1 MSLFPI
7 KQGLFAYDVVDH
19 YAILGCPVDATP
31 QEIRKSYLKIAF
43 QLHPDTSKA
52 TNDEER
58 RLAAKLFS
66 KFVNPAYEVLT
77 RENDRKEHLLVL
89 QQTVSNVS
97 AVGTPTFSNDGSQ
110 QLQGAK
116 QNLELVYRKVVTPLS
131 KGLYED
137 FKTVFP
143 KIAQLSEYNL
153 IFLMVKG
160 ELSSARQVYQKTVP
174 PQESVPAMAQGRSGR
189 DPLRGMPQPQ
199 GATPQKNPTVPPA
212 ENISPLE
219 KSLRRAQE
227 NYDRHQYDKAIS
239 ELKSALKTDPK
250 NAQAHC
256 LLGMAYLK
264 NNMLTMAKVHI
275 GSAVKLAPSDP
286 NVMAAKKE
294 LAKQTSSFGS
304 QGEKGSKSSQGGF
317 LGGLFGGKKK

>member
-1 MSLFPI
+1 MSSFPI
-7 KQGLFAYDVVDH
+7 KQGLFNYDVVDH
-19 YAILGCPVDATP
+19 HAILGCPLDATP
-31 QEIRKSYLKIAF
+31 EEIRKSYLKIAF

-52 TNDEER
+52 TNEEEQA
-58 RLAAKLFS
+58 LAAKLFS
-66 KFVNPAYEVLT
+66 KFVNPAYEVLS
-77 RENDRKEHLLVL
+77 RENDRKEHLLII
-89 QQTVSNVS
+89 QQTVSNLASIGQPSFSS
-97 AVGTPTFSNDGSQ
+97 AESQ

-137 FKTVFP
+137 FKTVFR
-143 KIAQLSEYNL
+143 KIAQVSEYNL

-160 ELSSARQVYQKTVP
+160 ENASARPVFQTSASSKETVP
-174 PQESVPAMAQGRSGR
+174 PVVSGRS
-189 DPLRGMPQPQ
+189 PQ
-199 GATPQKNPTVPPA
+199 GPTPTPPINNPPA
-212 ENISPLE
+212 EELSPFE

-227 NYDRHQYDKAIS
+227 NFDRRQYEKAIA

-264 NNMLTMAKVHI
+264 NNMMTMAKVHI
-275 GSAVKLAPSDP
+275 GSAVKLDP
-286 NVMAAKKE
+286 NDPKVMAAKKE
-294 LAKQTSSFGS
+294 LAKHTSSGSS
-304 QGEKGSKSSQGGF
+304 QGGAKSSQGGF

>member
-7 KQGLFAYDVVDH
+7 QQGLFSYDVVDH
-19 YAILGCPVDATP
+19 HAILGCPLDATP

-52 TNDEER
+52 ANDEER
-58 RLAAKLFS
+58 VLAAKLFS

-77 RENDRKEHLLVL
+77 RENDRKEHLLIL
-89 QQTVSNVS
+89 QQTASNLAS
-97 AVGTPTFSNDGSQ
+97 LGTLTFSQAESQ

-116 QNLELVYRKVVTPLS
+116 QNLELVYRKVINPLS
-131 KGLYED
+131 KDLYGD

-160 ELSSARQVYQKTVP
+160 ENTSKRAVYQKTIP
-174 PQESVPAMAQGRSGR
+174 PTETVSSMDQGQS
-189 DPLRGMPQPQ
+189 PQQRPTP
-199 GATPQKNPTVPPA
+199 TPQKNSTVPPVDTA
-212 ENISPLE
+212 SPFE

-227 NYDRHQYDKAIS
+227 NFDRHQYDKAIS
-239 ELKSALKTDPK
+239 ELKSALKTNPK
-250 NAQAHC
+250 DAQAHC
-256 LLGMAYLK
+256 LLGMSYLK
-264 NNMLTMAKVHI
+264 NNMMTMAKVHI
-275 GSAVKLAPSDP
+275 GSAVKLAPGDP
-286 NVMAAKKE
+286 KVMAAKKE
-294 LAKQTSSFGS
+294 LAKHTSSGSS
-304 QGEKGSKSSQGGF
+304 QGGSKSSQGGF

>member
-7 KQGLFAYDVVDH
+7 KQGLFSYDVVDH
-19 YAILGCPVDATP
+19 HAILGCPLDATP
-31 QEIRKSYLKIAF
+31 QEIRKSYLNIAF

-52 TNDEER
+52 SNDEER
-58 RLAAKLFS
+58 ALAAKLFS

-77 RENDRKEHLLVL
+77 RDNDRKEHLLVL
-89 QQTVSNVS
+89 QQTVSNL
-97 AVGTPTFSNDGSQ
+97 AGIGEPTFSSGESQ
-110 QLQGAK
+110 QLRGAK
-116 QNLELVYRKVVTPLS
+116 QNLELVYRKVVTPLG
-131 KGLYED
+131 KGLYGD

-160 ELSSARQVYQKTVP
+160 EIGSSPPVYQKSVSPKETLTPVALERSPQAQNIGSAPNATASP
-174 PQESVPAMAQGRSGR
+174 PEA
-189 DPLRGMPQPQ
+189 
-199 GATPQKNPTVPPA
+199 
-212 ENISPLE
+212 ISPFE

-227 NYDRHQYDKAIS
+227 NFDRRQYDKAIA

-264 NNMLTMAKVHI
+264 NNMMTMAKVHI
-275 GSAVKLAPSDP
+275 GSAVKLAPDDP
-286 NVMAAKKE
+286 KVMAAKKE
-294 LAKQTSSFGS
+294 LAKHTSVGGS
-304 QGEKGSKSSQGGF
+304 QGGAKSSQGGLF
-317 LGGLFGGKKK
+317 GGLFGGKKK

>member
-7 KQGLFAYDVVDH
+7 KQGLFSYDVVDH
-19 YAILGCPVDATP
+19 HAILGCPLDATP

-52 TNDEER
+52 ANEEEQA
-58 RLAAKLFS
+58 LAAKLFS
-66 KFVNPAYEVLT
+66 KFVNPAYEVLS
-77 RENDRKEHLLVL
+77 RENDRKEHLLIL
-89 QQTVSNVS
+89 QQTVSNLAS
-97 AVGTPTFSNDGSQ
+97 MGQLSFSSTESQ

-143 KIAQLSEYNL
+143 KIAQVSEYNL

-160 ELSSARQVYQKTVP
+160 ENASARPVFQTSVSSKETVP
-174 PQESVPAMAQGRSGR
+174 PVPVVPGRS
-189 DPLRGMPQPQ
+189 PQ
-199 GATPQKNPTVPPA
+199 TPPSSVNNSPA
-212 ENISPLE
+212 EDLSPFE

-227 NYDRHQYDKAIS
+227 HFDRRQYDKAIA

-264 NNMLTMAKVHI
+264 NNMMTMAKVHI
-275 GSAVKLAPSDP
+275 GSAVKLDP
-286 NVMAAKKE
+286 NDPKVMVAKKE
-294 LAKQTSSFGS
+294 LAKHTSASSS
-304 QGEKGSKSSQGGF
+304 QGGAKSSQGGLF
-317 LGGLFGGKKK
+317 GGLFGGKKK

>member
-7 KQGLFAYDVVDH
+7 KQGLFNYDVVDH
-19 YAILGCPVDATP
+19 HAILGCPLDATP

-52 TNDEER
+52 SNAEEQA
-58 RLAAKLFS
+58 LAAKLFS
-66 KFVNPAYEVLT
+66 KFVNPAYEVLS
-77 RENDRKEHLLVL
+77 RDNDRKEHLLIL
-89 QQTVSNVS
+89 QQTVSNLANMGQPSFRS
-97 AVGTPTFSNDGSQ
+97 AESR
-110 QLQGAK
+110 QLQEAK

-143 KIAQLSEYNL
+143 KIAQVSEYNL

-160 ELSSARQVYQKTVP
+160 ENTSARTVFQTSVSPQETVP
-174 PQESVPAMAQGRSGR
+174 PVVPGRS
-189 DPLRGMPQPQ
+189 PRGQP
-199 GATPQKNPTVPPA
+199 
-212 ENISPLE
+212 SPSPVNTSAVEDLSPFE

-227 NYDRHQYDKAIS
+227 NFDRRQYDKAIA
-239 ELKSALKTDPK
+239 ELKSALNTDPK

-264 NNMLTMAKVHI
+264 NNMTTMAKVHI
-275 GSAVKLAPSDP
+275 SSAVKLDP
-286 NVMAAKKE
+286 NDPKVMAARKE
-294 LAKQTSSFGS
+294 LAKHTSAGSS
-304 QGEKGSKSSQGGF
+304 QGGAKSSQGGLF
-317 LGGLFGGKKK
+317 GGLFGGKKK

>member
-1 MSLFPI
+1 MTSMSLFPI
-7 KQGLFAYDVVDH
+7 QQGLFIYDVVDH
-19 YAILGCPVDATP
+19 HAILGCPLDATP

-52 TNDEER
+52 ANDEER
-58 RLAAKLFS
+58 VLAAKLFS

-77 RENDRKEHLLVL
+77 RENDLKEHLLIL
-89 QQTVSNVS
+89 QQTASNAAS
-97 AVGTPTFSNDGSQ
+97 LGTPTFSQPESQ

-116 QNLELVYRKVVTPLS
+116 QNLELIYRKVVSPLS

-160 ELSSARQVYQKTVP
+160 ETASSRPIYQKSIPAKETVP
-174 PQESVPAMAQGRSGR
+174 PQQ
-189 DPLRGMPQPQ
+189 QPI
-199 GATPQKNPTVPPA
+199 ATPQKNPTIPPVDVV
-212 ENISPLE
+212 SPFE

-227 NYDRHQYDKAIS
+227 NFDRHQYDKAIA
-239 ELKSALKTDPK
+239 ELKSALNSNPK
-250 NAQAHC
+250 DAQAHC

-264 NNMLTMAKVHI
+264 SNMMTMAKVHI
-275 GSAVKLAPSDP
+275 GSAVKLAPNDP
-286 NVMAAKKE
+286 KIMAAKKE
-294 LAKQTSSFGS
+294 LSKHTSSGSS
-304 QGEKGSKSSQGGF
+304 QGGAKSSQGGF